1 MTGSALP
8 SRSVTNTLVTDPY
21 LIRVL
26 ETVYVTREESL
37 TLIDLVSTYLQSSS
51 ETADNDAA
59 SLEAQLKLSKHQKR
73 LYSRLSLLRG
83 QNRTALL
90 KVRETKQ
97 ATAEA
102 RQEVDRLHL
111 QLGNLYYEERHFR
124 GDVVACES
132 YELVSSPG
140 PHSDLKVHD

>member
-1 MTGSALP
+1 MIGTTLP
-8 SRSVTNTLVTDPY
+8 SRSVANTLVTDPY
-21 LIRVL
+21 LVKVL
-26 ETVYVTREESL
+26 ETVHAAREESL
-37 TLIDLVSTYLQSSS
+37 ALIDLVSTIPQSSS
-51 ETADNDAA
+51 ETADKDTA
-59 SLEAQLKLSKHQKR
+59 SIEAQLQLSKLQKR

-111 QLGNLYYEERHFR
+111 QLGNLYYEEKHFR
-124 GDVVACES
+124 GDVAACES
-132 YELVSSPG
+132 YESDYSPEVTLTC
-140 PHSDLKVHD
+140 HNS